1 MAKANPVVSGTNV
14 TQMARAVVSIT
25 KDEVFNWINGLDNV
39 ELSTVQEFVNVEANG
54 RRESRLSALREEAE
68 RLGVKLAER
77 KARNPN
83 ATLGTMPAK
92 YQDDKGNTW
101 SGRGLRAKWLSNA
114 IAAGAKIEDFLV
126 KPAPV
131 TEAE

>member
-77 KARNPN
+77 KARWRPRDNGYGSG
-83 ATLGTMPAK
+83 TLWRYARNVGPAH
-92 YQDDKGNTW
+92 
-101 SGRGLRAKWLSNA
+101 
-114 IAAGAKIEDFLV
+114 AGA
-126 KPAPV
+126 V
-131 TEAE
+131 THPGAKAESHVYADI